1 MALKLGQMLIDNN
14 LITVEQL
21 NQAMN
26 LQKKEGGRLGS
37 NLAKLGYVSEDKLL
51 MFLSK
56 QLNTAA
62 INLSEHKIDPAI
74 IKLIPLEMAKK
85 YVIMPISRIGATL
98 TIAMA
103 DPSNMFAVDDVKFM
117 TGYNVEVVLS
127 TESGILK
134 AISTNY
140 KATGGEGL
148 SQQTKAQSQTQA
160 QAQMLQAKDYTLTEE
175 DLKTDNLSFEEE
187 TTVNVED
194 FDKIVG
200 SALDTVDV
208 VEEMTDSE
216 IVRDVEAPIVKLV
229 NGVFVNAIKSG
240 ASDIHLEPYENS
252 FRVRYRVDG
261 VLYTVMNVPTK
272 IKNALTSRIK
282 IMAKLDI
289 AERRLP
295 QDGRIK
301 LKLGKNKEV
310 DFRVSVLPT
319 LFGEKTVL
327 RILDK
332 GNLQVDLTKLGFE
345 QGQLDNFMEAIEKP
359 FGMVLVTGPTGSGKT
374 TTLYSALAHLN
385 KPDTNIMTAEDPVEF
400 NFMGINQVPVRE
412 EIGLTFAAAL
422 RSFLRQD
429 PDIIMVG
436 EIRDFETAE
445 IAVKAALTGHLV
457 LSTLHTN
464 DAPGTI
470 SRLLNMGIEPFLV
483 SSAVILILAQRLARR
498 ICQQCKV
505 EEELTVPALIKLG
518 FPPEKA
524 ETVKCYTGKGCSAC
538 NNLGYKGRVA
548 LYEIMPIKEELRELI
563 LEGASTTEIKKAAIR
578 LGTRSLRMSGLS
590 KIEEGVTSVEEVLK
604 VTFGD

>member
-1 MALKLGQMLIDNN
+1 MALKLGQMLIDNS

-37 NLAKLGYVSEDKLL
+37 NLAKLGYVPEDKLL

-134 AISTNY
+134 AISSNY
-140 KATGGEGL
+140 KAAGEGI
-148 SQQTKAQSQTQA
+148 SQVSKAQAQTQA
-160 QAQMLQAKDYTLTEE
+160 QAQMLQAKDYTLTDE
-175 DLKTDNLSFEEE
+175 DIKPDNMSTEEE
-187 TTVNVED
+187 ATVNVED

-208 VEEMTDSE
+208 VEEMSDSE

-282 IMAKLDI
+282 IMSKLDI

-301 LKLGKNKEV
+301 LNLGKNKQV

-498 ICQQCKV
+498 VCQQCK
-505 EEELTVPALIKLG
+505 EEEKLTVPALIKLG
-518 FPPEKA
+518 FAPEKA
-524 ETVKCYTGKGCSAC
+524 ETVKCYTGKGCTAC

-548 LYEIMPIKEELRELI
+548 LYEIMPIKEEIRELI
-563 LEGASTTEIKKAAIR
+563 LEGASTSEIKKKAIS
-578 LGTRSLRMSGLS
+578 LGTKSLRMSGLS
-590 KIEEGVTSVEEVLK
+590 KIEEGVTSVEEILK